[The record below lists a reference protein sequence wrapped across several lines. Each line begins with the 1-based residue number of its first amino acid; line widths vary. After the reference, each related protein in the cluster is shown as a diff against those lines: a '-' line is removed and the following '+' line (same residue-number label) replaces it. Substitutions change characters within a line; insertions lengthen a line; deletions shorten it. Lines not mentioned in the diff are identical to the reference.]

1 MKSVNDRGSGLIEA
15 YKIMGF
21 GRLASVASTFYKLN
35 KIKSRCI
42 KVFSLS
48 LASLVCLHR
57 SFELIVFKSALA
69 HFIQCNLAA
78 KFTSLTELNNAIK

>member
-15 YKIMGF
+15 FKIIGH
-21 GRLASVASTFYKLN
+21 GRLAIVASTFYKLN
-35 KIKSRCI
+35 KIKSRYI

-57 SFELIVFKSALA
+57 SFGLFIFKSLLA
-69 HFIQCNLAA
+69 ASAQCNETTKSHKGNHAP
-78 KFTSLTELNNAIK
+78 S